1 MRLLEFQAK
10 RMLQSH
16 GIPVPKSQMIR
27 SAGDLKGVAFPTV
40 LKAQVPVGG
49 RGKAGAIRIVREE
62 EEGPSVLKDLL
73 GASVKGYPVQALLAE
88 EVIEAERELYVAYL
102 IDKRENLP
110 LLMASPEGG
119 VEIEEVA
126 KRSPDKIIKKHIDPF
141 IGFQDFIAWPLA
153 KALDIDFNWFRRVV
167 QNMVQLFHEK
177 DATLVEINPLA
188 VTANGLVAL
197 DAKIILDDKAAYRHQ
212 DLFSALRAEQKELD
226 KRLKSQSELLA
237 EGTGITY
244 IALDGDIGMIADG
257 AGTGM
262 LTLDLIHEYGGQAA
276 NFCEM
281 GGLSNAEAM
290 EKSIEV
296 ILANPRVKMLLI
308 GLIGG
313 MTRMDEMADGIVQ
326 YIKKTKRDVPMVI
339 RMCGTKADVG
349 KAKLKEVGLDAFEDL
364 SQAVR
369 TAVERA
375 KGL

>member
-10 RMLQSH
+10 RMLQNH

-126 KRSPDKIIKKHIDPF
+126 KRIPDKIIKKHIDPF
-141 IGFQDFIAWPLA
+141 IGFQDFIVWPLA

-237 EGTGITY
+237 EGIGITY

-262 LTLDLIHEYGGQAA
+262 LTLDLIHEYGGKAA

-326 YIKKTKRDVPMVI
+326 YIKKTRRDVPMVI

-369 TAVERA
+369 TAVERT

>member
-1 MRLLEFQAK
+1 
-10 RMLQSH
+10 
-16 GIPVPKSQMIR
+16 
-27 SAGDLKGVAFPTV
+27 
-40 LKAQVPVGG
+40 VGG
-49 RGKAGAIRIVREE
+49 RGKAGAIRIAREK

-126 KRSPDKIIKKHIDPF
+126 KRIPDKIIKKHIDPF
-141 IGFQDFIAWPLA
+141 IGFQDFIVWPLA

-237 EGTGITY
+237 EGIGITY

-262 LTLDLIHEYGGQAA
+262 LTLDLIHEYGGKAA

-326 YIKKTKRDVPMVI
+326 YIKKTRRDVPMVI

-369 TAVERA
+369 TAVERT

>member
-27 SAGDLKGVAFPTV
+27 SADDLKGLAFPTV

-49 RGKAGAIRIVREE
+49 RGKAGAIRIAREE

-73 GASVKGYPVQALLAE
+73 GASVGDYPVQALLAE
-88 EVIEAERELYVAYL
+88 EVIEVERELYVAYL

-110 LLMASPEGG
+110 LIMASPEGG

-126 KRSPDKIIKKHIDPF
+126 KRSPDKIIKRHLDPF
-141 IGFQDFIAWPLA
+141 IGFKDFIAWPLA

-167 QNMVQLFHEK
+167 QNMVRLFHEK

-212 DLFSALRAEQKELD
+212 DLFSALRAEAKELD
-226 KRLKSQSELLA
+226 NRLKSQSELLA

-244 IALDGDIGMIADG
+244 IALDGEIGMIADG

-262 LTLDLIHEYGGQAA
+262 LALDLVHQYGGRAA

-281 GGLSNAEAM
+281 GGLSNADTM
-290 EKSIEV
+290 ERSIDV
-296 ILANPRVKMLLI
+296 IVNNPQVKVLLI

-326 YIKKTKRDVPMVI
+326 YLKKADRRLPIVV
-339 RMCGTKADVG
+339 RMCGTKAEVG
-349 KAKLKEVGLDAFEDL
+349 KARLKEMGIEAYEDL
-364 SQAVR
+364 TAAVEEAVR
-369 TAVERA
+369 RA
-375 KGL
+375 KEL

>member
-1 MRLLEFQAK
+1 
-10 RMLQSH
+10 
-16 GIPVPKSQMIR
+16 
-27 SAGDLKGVAFPTV
+27 VAFPTV

-167 QNMVQLFHEK
+167 QNMVQLSHEK

-349 KAKLKEVGLDAFEDL
+349 KTKLKEVGLDAFEDL

>member
-10 RMLQSH
+10 RLLQQH
-16 GIPVPKSQMIR
+16 GIPVPKSQLVR
-27 SAGDLKGVAFPTV
+27 SAGDLKGVVFPTI

-49 RGKAGAIRIVREE
+49 RGKAGAIRLTSKV
-62 EEGPSVLKDLL
+62 EEGASVVRDLFNT
-73 GASVKGYPVQALLAE
+73 SVKGYPVQALLAE
-88 EVIEAERELYVAYL
+88 EIIKAERELYIAYL

-110 LLMASPEGG
+110 LIMASPEGG

-126 KRSPDKIIKKHIDPF
+126 KRNPEKIIKKHIDPLM
-141 IGFQDFIAWPLA
+141 GFQDFIAWPLA
-153 KALDIDFNWFRRVV
+153 KALNIDFDRLRRLV

-197 DAKIILDDKAAYRHQ
+197 DAKILLDDKAAYRHQ
-212 DLFSALRAEQKELD
+212 DLFSALRAEQKEFD

-244 IALDGDIGMIADG
+244 IDLDGEIGMIADG

-262 LTLDLIHEYGGQAA
+262 LTLDLVYQYGGRAA

-281 GGLSNAEAM
+281 GGLSNADTM
-290 EKSIEV
+290 EKSIEIIV
-296 ILANPRVKMLLI
+296 NNPQVKVLLI

-326 YIKKTKRDVPMVI
+326 YLKKGSRRLPIVV
-339 RMCGTKADVG
+339 RMCGTKAEVG
-349 KAKLKEVGLDAFEDL
+349 KARLKEMGIEAYEDL
-364 SQAVR
+364 AAAVEEAVR
-369 TAVERA
+369 LA
-375 KGL
+375 KEL